1 MTYFQKKIIPLPQFE
16 KKKDDGEGKDEQL
29 EVSPHSP
36 TSDFKI
42 EFITLTRPT
51 SNESKFTSKCPQN
64 R

>member
-1 MTYFQKKIIPLPQFE
+1 MTRFQKENNPLPQVE

-42 EFITLTRPT
+42 EFITLTKPT
-51 SNESKFTSKCPQN
+51 SNESKFTAKCPQN